1 MIFHNQQTCK
11 RCGSGMQAVATIAPT
26 AGKPGLDA
34 FVCSSCG
41 TCQSVL
47 VHPTQP
53 RGQVHHGH
61 RANRREASDHA
72 WRR

>member
-1 MIFHNQQTCK
+1 MIFHNQQTCR

-61 RANRREASDHA
+61 RANRREVSDHA